1 MKHYVCYHCR
11 FQIRARTRPSCC
23 PYCEKKSHEGDRKN
37 GKMVNTG
44 KVPDNELQLER
55 GPAGEINQSSV
66 SVLPPVA
73 KERNKEQALA
83 IQTSVC

>member
-1 MKHYVCYHCR
+1 
-11 FQIRARTRPSCC
+11 
-23 PYCEKKSHEGDRKN
+23 
-37 GKMVNTG
+37 MVNTG